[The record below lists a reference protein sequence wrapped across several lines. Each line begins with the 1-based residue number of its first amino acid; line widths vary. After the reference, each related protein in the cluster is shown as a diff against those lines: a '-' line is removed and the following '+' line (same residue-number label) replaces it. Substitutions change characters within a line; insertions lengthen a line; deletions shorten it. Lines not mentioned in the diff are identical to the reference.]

1 MSNIIDYIK
10 TTFPKVVFKPINMGN
25 NTTKALGF
33 IITDNKFVIGYIAEN
48 GNFCKVINPIDLNN
62 IDSENF
68 IELLKSIPKVD
79 GYKDSDLTNFI
90 KLMEE
95 SGKMELVKRDQVIT
109 ELELKVK
116 EFQEKEIVGPSVLVN
131 SDGEQLLIKDE
142 YTNELKNIKEQYEQ
156 ELQKEKN
163 ENQQCKDHL
172 LYEKDII
179 IDAIAKYKN
188 DIKKRSQFKCKLRP
202 FFILIL

>member
-10 TTFPKVVFKPINMGN
+10 TTFPKVVFKPINMDN

-90 KLMEE
+90 KFYA
-95 SGKMELVKRDQVIT
+95 I
-109 ELELKVK
+109 
-116 EFQEKEIVGPSVLVN
+116 
-131 SDGEQLLIKDE
+131 IK
-142 YTNELKNIKEQYEQ
+142 YI
-156 ELQKEKN
+156 
-163 ENQQCKDHL
+163 
-172 LYEKDII
+172 
-179 IDAIAKYKN
+179 
-188 DIKKRSQFKCKLRP
+188 
-202 FFILIL
+202 